1 MAESVDA
8 PDLKSVGHYA
18 RESSSLSVPIINIE
32 NMDDLKIYCHTQED
46 QSIMFDFLFE
56 IYRNNIE
63 YCTWEPDGDIEQ
75 GGESEGTWGMFIDN
89 FPYPEL
95 WDKVVEF
102 LESEDS
108 WALEDDV
115 EMALGDGTISYPPL
129 TED

>member
-1 MAESVDA
+1 
-8 PDLKSVGHYA
+8 
-18 RESSSLSVPIINIE
+18 
-32 NMDDLKIYCHTQED
+32 MDDLKIYCHTQED

-56 IYRNNIE
+56 IYQNNIQ

-75 GGESEGTWGMFIDN
+75 GGESEGSWGMFIDN